1 MNVRTLFYT
10 LLIIEQAQL
19 LKVPL
24 CFLEALASATWIT
37 FKGLS
42 NLWKLFNIKS
52 LSISNFGWIS
62 LIFSSNSFLKSLDSW
77 ARPLIC
83 KKKFILTHRKQFG
96 SNVGLPAYFHED

>member
-10 LLIIEQAQL
+10 LLIIEQEQL

-42 NLWKLFNIKS
+42 NLWKLIQHQISQHIK
-52 LSISNFGWIS
+52 LWLDFPD
-62 LIFSSNSFLKSLDSW
+62 IF
-77 ARPLIC
+77 I
-83 KKKFILTHRKQFG
+83 
-96 SNVGLPAYFHED
+96 